1 MSGIDLAISKQAIG
15 RHGFIGSLYDIRSD
29 QFEGG
34 NLFNRELAS
43 SLISTTDCASSD
55 FYVDENLS
63 QKDTLNKLNIEGSMK
78 LSLMAGLVKVDGSA
92 KYLNQTKTDS
102 QTVRVTLMFN
112 VKTKQQHLQV
122 SMADLYNY
130 FIPDALENP
139 NATHCITGIMWG
151 ARVAATFE
159 QALNNS
165 EAAEELQGL
174 LSASLKKATV
184 NVEGQ
189 AKLENV
195 EQANSKFRSL
205 KISFSGD
212 VLIDDVPHTVDDVFN
227 IFKKVP
233 SMLKQL
239 NEGKGKQLEFQ
250 LYPLKRMAEI
260 FKYELRIEKRI
271 IKEIA
276 NHMIHSIENV
286 FEEIHRG
293 KRIINDFLAKIEQW
307 KDFISPVWTDVIHMH
322 QRKLVDAEG
331 RTQRDIALLL
341 ERIRRGEANE
351 NEIIDLLND
360 FYEKKLCSPKS
371 IDRFLKENAR
381 INAKIEALSR
391 FDQMTIEK
399 GLDSGRKEPNLSILL
414 KKMTTIED
422 LIDKYYDDNI
432 YLLHIAYEWE
442 EKDKQNWYKQL
453 RYFNNL
459 QKVEMQREEKKS
471 IFRVIDH
478 DLYPNLHDKPETCL
492 IYHAFRGNIKSKDYY
507 HTSHKKCESE
517 EVVL

>member
-1 MSGIDLAISKQAIG
+1 MSGINSAISKQAIG

-34 NLFNRELAS
+34 NLFNRELAP
-43 SLISTTDCASSD
+43 SLISTTDCASSV

-92 KYLNQTKTDS
+92 KYLNQAKADS

-122 SMADLYNY
+122 SMADLQNY
-130 FIPDALENP
+130 FIPDALENT
-139 NATHCITGIMWG
+139 NATHCITGITWG

-159 QALNNS
+159 QMLNNS

-260 FKYELRIEKRI
+260 FNI

-276 NHMIHSIENV
+276 NDTMHSIENV

-307 KDFISPVWTDVIHMH
+307 KDFISPAWTDVIHIH

-341 ERIRRGEANE
+341 EQIRRGEAN
-351 NEIIDLLND
+351 
-360 FYEKKLCSPKS
+360 
-371 IDRFLKENAR
+371 
-381 INAKIEALSR
+381 
-391 FDQMTIEK
+391 
-399 GLDSGRKEPNLSILL
+399 
-414 KKMTTIED
+414 
-422 LIDKYYDDNI
+422 DNGMI
-432 YLLHIAYEWE
+432 
-442 EKDKQNWYKQL
+442 
-453 RYFNNL
+453 
-459 QKVEMQREEKKS
+459 
-471 IFRVIDH
+471 
-478 DLYPNLHDKPETCL
+478 
-492 IYHAFRGNIKSKDYY
+492 
-507 HTSHKKCESE
+507 
-517 EVVL
+517 